1 MLDYQLSTCGDN
13 CLLVSKPAEPI
24 RQSNPWSSPATHSK
38 VSDADF
44 WLRSTATIVGGTR
57 NPATVPPQPYVVN
70 GVVPQSSPYSGF
82 AAPSQRQIA
91 AGDQHFSI
99 IQSVPHLTHIRA
111 HSVDSAYSNQ
121 HPGNH
126 QSGYQA
132 IIAAQRQGNAALTG
146 QNNFTGVW
154 NTTVPGT
161 VAMAGASQPAHD
173 PFDAAWAAK
182 VAGRSTNP
190 FHSIDSSNKS
200 FEVKL

>member
-1 MLDYQLSTCGDN
+1 MITTCIDS
-13 CLLVSKPAEPI
+13 CFLVSKPAEPI

-44 WLRSTATIVGGTR
+44 WLHSTANIVGGTR
-57 NPATVPPQPYVVN
+57 NPATVPPRPYVAN
-70 GVVPQSSPYSGF
+70 GVVPQSSPYSSF
-82 AAPSQRQIA
+82 AAPSQRPFA
-91 AGDQHFSI
+91 AGDQQHFSVY
-99 IQSVPHLTHIRA
+99 QRAPHLAHVRA
-111 HSVDSAYSNQ
+111 HSVDSSYSNQ

-132 IIAAQRQGNAALTG
+132 VVGAQRQGNAALNG
-146 QNNFTGVW
+146 QNNFTGMW
-154 NTTVPGT
+154 NAPAQQGT
-161 VAMAGASQPAHD
+161 VGKAGAGQPPAYD

-190 FHSIDSSNKS
+190 FHSIESSSKS